1 MRVALGQLD
10 MIWENKELSILRG
23 EKMIREAAQA
33 QADVIIF
40 PEMSFTGFSMNLDRI
55 GEPVGQSETVGKMS
69 ALARQYQI
77 AIGFGWAAL
86 PQATDRINGESLGTN
101 RFTLLDGN
109 GEIVT
114 EYSKIHPF
122 TYGGESERYAKGEQI
137 VSVPFLG
144 RNVSLFICY
153 DLRFPELFQIASQ
166 QSDIIF
172 VIANWPEIRSAHWQT
187 LLRARAIET
196 QSYLVGVN
204 CYGSRDGES
213 YSGDSMAVDSIGNIL
228 GILSGRE
235 GVLICDLDDRA
246 WRLRQKFSTRT
257 DRQEEL
263 YGEYFSGKRK
273 VADHYFGG

>member
-33 QADVIIF
+33 QVDVIIF
-40 PEMSFTGFSMNLDRI
+40 PEMSFTGFSMNLDQI
-55 GEPVGQSETVGKMS
+55 GEPVDQSETVRKMS

-86 PQATDRINGESLGTN
+86 PEETGGITGDGLGSN
-101 RFTLLDGN
+101 RFTLLDCN
-109 GEIVT
+109 GETVT

-137 VSVPFLG
+137 ISVPFLG
-144 RNVSLFICY
+144 RNISLFICY

-172 VIANWPEIRSAHWQT
+172 VIANWPEIRREHWQT

-204 CYGSRDGES
+204 CYGSRDGDS

-246 WRLRQKFSTRT
+246 WKLRQKFSTRA
-257 DRQEEL
+257 DRQEKL
-263 YGEYFSGKRK
+263 YGEYFSGKRRVVEK
-273 VADHYFGG
+273 

>member
-10 MIWENKELSILRG
+10 MIWENKQASMNRAE
-23 EKMIREAAQA
+23 MMMAEAAQV

-40 PEMSFTGFSMNLDRI
+40 PEMSFTGFSMNLERI
-55 GEPVGQSETVGKMS
+55 GEPAGQSPTVEKMCT
-69 ALARQYQI
+69 LAKKYQI
-77 AIGFGWAAL
+77 AAGFGWAAL
-86 PQATDRINGESLGTN
+86 PESEGSKGTN
-101 RFTLLDGN
+101 RFTLADRQGN
-109 GEIVT
+109 LVT
-114 EYSKIHPF
+114 EYIKIHPF
-122 TYGGESERYAKGEQI
+122 TYGGEMDRFQCGEQI

-144 RNVSLFICY
+144 RNISLFICY
-153 DLRFPELFQIASQ
+153 DLRFPELFQIASE

-172 VIANWPEIRSAHWQT
+172 VIANWPEIRRDHWQT

-204 CYGSRDGES
+204 CYGSRDGDS

-228 GILSGRE
+228 GMISGRE

-246 WRLRQKFSTRT
+246 WRLRQKFSTRS

-263 YGEYFSGKRK
+263 YGDYFCGKRR
-273 VADHYFGG
+273 AAETAWRL

>member
-23 EKMIREAAQA
+23 EEMIREAAQA
-33 QADVIIF
+33 QADVIVF

-69 ALARQYQI
+69 VLARRYQI

-86 PQATDRINGESLGTN
+86 PQATDRINEKSLGSN

-114 EYSKIHPF
+114 EYRKIHPF

-166 QSDIIF
+166 ESDIIF

-204 CYGSRDGES
+204 CYGSRDGDS

>member
-10 MIWENKELSILRG
+10 MIWENKELSINRG

-40 PEMSFTGFSMNLDRI
+40 PEMSFTGFSMNLEGI
-55 GEPVGQSETVGKMS
+55 GEPTDQPDTVKRMS
-69 ALARQYQI
+69 ALAKQYQI

-86 PQATDRINGESLGTN
+86 PEETDSIAEGGLGTN
-101 RFTLLDGN
+101 RFTLLDCN
-109 GEIVT
+109 GEKVT

-122 TYGGESERYAKGEQI
+122 TYGGESDRYAKGEQI

-144 RNVSLFICY
+144 RNISLFICY

-204 CYGSRDGES
+204 CYGSRDGDS

-246 WRLRQKFSTRT
+246 WRLRQKFSTRA
-257 DRQEEL
+257 DRQEKL
-263 YGEYFSGKRK
+263 YGEYFCGKRRVTEK
-273 VADHYFGG
+273 

>member
-1 MRVALGQLD
+1 M
-10 MIWENKELSILRG
+10 
-23 EKMIREAAQA
+23 
-33 QADVIIF
+33 
-40 PEMSFTGFSMNLDRI
+40 
-55 GEPVGQSETVGKMS
+55 
-69 ALARQYQI
+69 ARQYQI

-166 QSDIIF
+166 ESDIIF

-204 CYGSRDGES
+204 CYGSRDGDS